1 MQNDGFDS
9 ADRVAQWLVNNQILF
24 TREQTFVG
32 LMGDYEMLRMD
43 LWLPEF
49 CTCIEVDGQQHY
61 QARRNDSIADFLRKR
76 DYGRRKEFYCL
87 QHGIRLIR
95 IVWDELEYL
104 DRTLGFLLVERQTNS
119 PWYKGSKNS

>member
-9 ADRVAQWLVNNQILF
+9 ADRVAQWLANNNIQF

-32 LMGDYEMLRMD
+32 LMGDYDYLRID
-43 LWLPEF
+43 LWLSEF
-49 CTCIEVDGQQHY
+49 YTCIEVDGQQHY
-61 QARRNDSIADFLRKR
+61 QARKNDNIAAFLKKR

-87 QHGIRLIR
+87 QHGIRLVR
-95 IVWDELEYL
+95 VVWDELEYL